1 MKLENGS
8 SFGAYRVVGLLGAG
22 GMGEVYRAH
31 DPKLRRDV
39 ALKIVPELFAWDEER
54 MKRFEREAHVLAS
67 LNHPNIEAIYG
78 LEESG
83 DERALVLELVEG
95 PTLAERIAQGP
106 IPLEESLAIA
116 RQMVDALDTAHEKGI
131 VHRDLKPGNVKLTP
145 EGNVKIL
152 DFGLAKPL
160 LETTSSSGDASS
172 LSQSPTLMK
181 GTQAGVIL
189 GTASYMS
196 PEQARGKQVD
206 KRADLWALGVIL
218 YEMLTGARLFDGE
231 TISDTLAAVL
241 TRDPDWSRLPKET
254 PAATRRLLSHL
265 LERDPKKRLRDV
277 GDARFD
283 LEPGVSSDVVRT
295 MEPKGTRRRWLLV
308 GLVGVLLAT
317 ALAYQLGRHAVSQ
330 SSMPSFRPLT
340 FRRGTVDTARF
351 APDGGTVFYSAAWD
365 GRASALF
372 STRLESPESS
382 ALDLPSGWL
391 VGVVPGE
398 LAFLSVNQTLAR
410 APLGSGAP
418 REVLTHVQWADWSRD
433 GSSFAVVHAVEG
445 SVRLEF
451 PVGTVVFETATG
463 GILRPSISPSGDR
476 VAFVEA
482 LIAGYTRGR
491 VRVVGRDGSIVA
503 SSKEYNS
510 FSGLSWRS
518 DREVW
523 FSAQDSGKEFVVFAL
538 SLSGEVREVLRT
550 PGSLALHDISPDG
563 RLLVSQFKGRFET
576 VGLAPGDAEERD
588 LTWLDRTYIEDL
600 TPDGRTIVFHEG
612 GIGGEMIARDAQG
625 MAFLRGTDG
634 SPAVRLGMGQPLAIS
649 PDGRWAILMSGE
661 NARITLYPTGAG
673 SSRDLPAANIRQYYD
688 AWWFPDG
695 RHVLIAANE
704 EDRPRRL
711 FVQDL
716 EGGDPQAL
724 TPEGVWTEENS
735 ISPDG
740 KWVAAF
746 APDEPMSLYPV
757 EEGEVRGLPGIAPDE
772 YVLRWSTDGSHVFVS
787 KRRVDGPVVPIFR
800 LDVGTGERAL
810 WKELAPRDPSGVTGI
825 AWICLTPDGKS
836 YAYTY
841 GRVLSDLYLVEN
853 AR

>member
-8 SFGAYRVVGLLGAG
+8 SFGAYRVVGVLGAG

-39 ALKIVPELFAWDEER
+39 ALKILPELFARDEER

-160 LETTSSSGDASS
+160 LETTSSSGDVVSS
-172 LSQSPTLMK
+172 LSQSPTMMK

-189 GTASYMS
+189 GTAGYMS

-206 KRADLWALGVIL
+206 KRADLWALGVII

-241 TRDPDWSRLPKET
+241 TRDPDWSRLPTGT
-254 PAATRRLLSHL
+254 PASTRRLLARL

-283 LEPGVSSDVVRT
+283 LEPGVSSDVVQT
-295 MEPKGTRRRWLLV
+295 MEPKGTRLRWPLF
-308 GLVGVLLAT
+308 GLVVVLLSS
-317 ALAYQLGRHAVSQ
+317 ALAYQLGRHTVNEPST
-330 SSMPSFRPLT
+330 PSFRPLT

-391 VGVVPGE
+391 AGIIPGE
-398 LAFLSVNQTLAR
+398 LAFLSVNRTLAR

-418 REVLTHVQWADWSRD
+418 REVLTDVRWADWSAD
-433 GSSFAVVHAVEG
+433 GSSFAVVRPVAG
-445 SVRLEF
+445 SLRLEF
-451 PVGTVVFETATG
+451 PVATVVFETAAG
-463 GILRPSISPSGDR
+463 GISFPRISPSGER

-482 LIAGYTRGR
+482 PIAGYVRGR
-491 VRVVGRDGSIVA
+491 VRVAGRDGSVVA
-503 SSKEYNS
+503 SSKEYND

-523 FSAQDSGKEFVVFAL
+523 FSAQETGKEFVVFAL
-538 SLSGEVREVLRT
+538 SLSGEVREVLRA
-550 PGSLALHDISPDG
+550 PGSLALHDISPEG
-563 RLLVSQFKGRFET
+563 RLLVSQFKGRFE
-576 VGLAPGDAEERD
+576 
-588 LTWLDRTYIEDL
+588 
-600 TPDGRTIVFHEG
+600 
-612 GIGGEMIARDAQG
+612 
-625 MAFLRGTDG
+625 
-634 SPAVRLGMGQPLAIS
+634 
-649 PDGRWAILMSGE
+649 
-661 NARITLYPTGAG
+661 
-673 SSRDLPAANIRQYYD
+673 
-688 AWWFPDG
+688 
-695 RHVLIAANE
+695 
-704 EDRPRRL
+704 
-711 FVQDL
+711 
-716 EGGDPQAL
+716 
-724 TPEGVWTEENS
+724 
-735 ISPDG
+735 
-740 KWVAAF
+740 
-746 APDEPMSLYPV
+746 
-757 EEGEVRGLPGIAPDE
+757 
-772 YVLRWSTDGSHVFVS
+772 
-787 KRRVDGPVVPIFR
+787 
-800 LDVGTGERAL
+800 
-810 WKELAPRDPSGVTGI
+810 
-825 AWICLTPDGKS
+825 
-836 YAYTY
+836 
-841 GRVLSDLYLVEN
+841 
-853 AR
+853 